1 MRSGNPVLTATT
13 LDSFRGEFFPASQ
26 AMTVQGA
33 ATKSLI
39 LLGLCIG
46 AGGFTFQMAHGSNP
60 GEAMPWMIG
69 GMIAAAILGIVTSF
83 TPSWSPVTAP
93 LYALAEG
100 LALGAL
106 SGMYEKM
113 FNGIIPQ
120 AALATLGTMA
130 AMLFAYKTG
139 VIRATQG
146 FIMGVTALLFCGT
159 WYFFERTL
167 AGRSFEAVALDRK
180 AAALMG
186 INLRRVTACAFAA
199 GGAIAGLAALL
210 LTPNTSAHYLM
221 GIPLAIQ
228 GFTALVIG
236 GVGRIE
242 GALAGGLILSFAEQL
257 TVRYA
262 PIPAGLAQGVPL
274 VLLIG
279 FLLVRPQGLLLAR
292 GSSR

>member
-1 MRSGNPVLTATT
+1 MQDLIELAISATAGGCIYALLALAYLVVLRPTGIINFAVGDWATVAAFAGYLGLSRYELPWAAGMPLVIVLAALLGWVTERIAVRPLVERGAPVLAPI
-13 LDSFRGEFFPASQ
+13 LALLGMLVVFRES
-26 AMTVQGA
+26 V
-33 ATKSLI
+33 SLI
-39 LLGLCIG
+39 FGPDPLPVPQPLGYGRIEWGLI
-46 AGGFTFQMAHGSNP
+46 AGSYQ
-60 GEAMPWMIG
+60 
-69 GMIAAAILGIVTSF
+69 SF
-83 TPSWSPVTAP
+83 
-93 LYALAEG
+93 
-100 LALGAL
+100 
-106 SGMYEKM
+106 
-113 FNGIIPQ
+113 
-120 AALATLGTMA
+120 
-130 AMLFAYKTG
+130 
-139 VIRATQG
+139 

>member
-39 LLGLCIG
+39 LLGLCVG

-69 GMIAAAILGIVTSF
+69 GMIAAMILGLVTSF
-83 TPSWSPVTAP
+83 TPSWSPITAP

-146 FIMGVTALLFCGT
+146 FIMGVTAATG
-159 WYFFERTL
+159 
-167 AGRSFEAVALDRK
+167 GI
-180 AAALMG
+180 ALMF
-186 INLRRVTACAFAA
+186 FAA
-199 GGAIAGLAALL
+199 
-210 LTPNTSAHYLM
+210 M
-221 GIPLAIQ
+221 
-228 GFTALVIG
+228 
-236 GVGRIE
+236 
-242 GALAGGLILSFAEQL
+242 ILSFFGIQMPFLNHPSPIGIGISVVIVIVAALNLIIDFSAIQQAAASGAPKYFEWYTAFGL
-257 TVRYA
+257 MVTLVWLYIEIVR
-262 PIPAGLAQGVPL
+262 
-274 VLLIG
+274 
-279 FLLVRPQGLLLAR
+279 LLAMIAMYTR
-292 GSSR
+292 DE